1 MDIVQKLKKLNLKQP
16 KYVFPLI
23 VLLPL
28 LFLGYTVAQF
38 FTGSSEGQTGVVTDS
53 INMSLPDARSDGL
66 DSKMTAM
73 DKNFS
78 DRGAFSAVNGIGDD
92 VVQKDTTGSGYNEE
106 ELARIQQANAERLA
120 QQEAENKLQRSYEEN
135 TRRLNSYSNG
145 STGRG
150 SRSQQDDLND
160 YARELENIQNR
171 SMERQRRYYAEQER
185 KEKEAEAEF
194 SCQREPSSLLEWP
207 SAAENVPS
215 GQLRRQQQDV
225 IDALTG
231 NSKKKRKANEKTE
244 VVEKVKEKNAEQFNT
259 VTSAETVDEPLIKA
273 MIDKTTKAR
282 EGTRLRFKLL
292 DDVTVKGIKL
302 KKGSYLYGIVTGFS
316 QQRVMANISSILVGN
331 KFIKVGLSVYDND
344 GMEGFYVPEST
355 FREMVKDASASVANQ
370 SINFDTGSSTGIS
383 AELLALQA
391 LQNVYR
397 STSSAVSNNIR
408 KNKARIKYNTIV
420 YLINTQNE

>member
-38 FTGSSEGQTGVVTDS
+38 FTGSSDGKTGVVTDS

-66 DSKMTAM
+66 DSKMAAM
-73 DKNFS
+73 DKHFS
-78 DRGAFSAVNGIGDD
+78 ESGAFSAVNGIGDD
-92 VVQKDTTGSGYNEE
+92 VVEKDTTGSGYNDE
-106 ELARIQQANAERLA
+106 ELAKIQQANAERLA
-120 QQEAENKLQRSYEEN
+120 QQEAEANLQRSYAEN
-135 TRRLNSYSNG
+135 SRRLNGYSSG
-145 STGRG
+145 SSGRS

-171 SMERQRRYYAEQER
+171 SMERQRRYYAEQEQKD
-185 KEKEAEAEF
+185 KEEEAE
-194 SCQREPSSLLEWP
+194 Q
-207 SAAENVPS
+207 
-215 GQLRRQQQDV
+215 RRQQQEM

-231 NSKKKRKANEKTE
+231 NGKKKSKANEKTE

-259 VTSAETVDEPLIKA
+259 VTSAETADEPLIKA
-273 MIDKTTKAR
+273 IIDKTTKAR

-292 DDVTVKGIKL
+292 DDVTVKGIRL

-316 QQRVMANISSILVGN
+316 QQRVMANITSILVGN
-331 KFIKVGLSVYDND
+331 KFIKVNLSVYDND

-370 SINFDTGSSTGIS
+370 SINFDTGGSTGIS